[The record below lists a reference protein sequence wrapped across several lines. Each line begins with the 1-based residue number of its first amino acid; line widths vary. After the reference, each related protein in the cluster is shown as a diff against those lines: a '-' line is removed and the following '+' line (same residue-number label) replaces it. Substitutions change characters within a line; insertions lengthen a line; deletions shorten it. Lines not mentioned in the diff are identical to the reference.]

1 MGGVGQPAG
10 GGVGSPAWR
19 LHDGGHTGRGEG
31 AKDLR
36 GEVRRRGGEGRG
48 GDGRGGEGWKGRG
61 GEEEGYRGERKTSS
75 PNDDVIIKMVVRKR
89 LATRD

>member
-19 LHDGGHTGRGEG
+19 LHDGGHSGRGEE

-36 GEVRRRGGEGRG
+36 GEVRRRGRVRGEGGEGRG
-48 GDGRGGEGWKGRG
+48 GEKEEIGGCEGGREGGGGGRGEC
-61 GEEEGYRGERKTSS
+61 ES
-75 PNDDVIIKMVVRKR
+75 V
-89 LATRD
+89 